1 MKILV
6 TASVVPDI
14 YSVVRPSDDGTGAV
28 VQASSLTVNP
38 ADKQTLSKALSVHG
52 AEVTVLSVTGND
64 AAGALG
70 LARAMGAF
78 RVVRIDACPADAF
91 CAASH
96 TAEFLAKND
105 FDLVLCGALSWDYAT
120 GEFPRWLS
128 HLSGLPLLDGVSD
141 FSAAG
146 DGFSAERKT
155 DKAVQRIMVKGP
167 LILSCGKDIFP
178 ENEIRIPSMREMM
191 TAMRIPAE
199 VIRPSVGFKPEK
211 EFYDYSLPLQKPP
224 VKFFEKEEYGRLAE
238 IILSASRGDKMGNA
252 ASDAIPVFSGR
263 LYAHVRG
270 ADAPEGI
277 APEFSV
283 VEEISV
289 PAHRNLRDARVVVSG
304 GMGAGLQAW
313 RPIESIACL
322 LDGAVA
328 CTRPVYQSG
337 LRGYFEHV
345 GQTGEKIAPR
355 LYIAA
360 GISGALQHVAGII
373 RSERILAINT
383 DPQAEIFKY
392 ADYGVVGDAADV
404 LGALEKILTN
414 MCRKD

>member
-38 ADKQTLSKALSVHG
+38 ADKQTLSKALSVNG

-211 EFYDYSLPLQKPP
+211 EFYDYSRPLQKPP
-224 VKFFEKEEYGRLAE
+224 VKFFEK
-238 IILSASRGDKMGNA
+238 DNA
-252 ASDAIPVFSGR
+252 PSDAIPVFSGR

-277 APEFSV
+277 VPEFSV

-360 GISGALQHVAGII
+360 GISGALQHVAGIM